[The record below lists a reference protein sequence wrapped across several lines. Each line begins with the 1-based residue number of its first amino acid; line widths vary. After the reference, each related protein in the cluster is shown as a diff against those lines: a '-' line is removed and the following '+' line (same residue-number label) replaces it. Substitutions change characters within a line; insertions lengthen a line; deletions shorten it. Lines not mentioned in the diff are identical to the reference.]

1 MIRIKGLF
9 GSRTVGSALMT
20 RKVSSSKAKAS
31 ATKGFASLGAATILI
46 PFQTISEVKPP
57 LINLKGDLF
66 APSLCPGIG

>member
-1 MIRIKGLF
+1 
-9 GSRTVGSALMT
+9 MT

-31 ATKGFASLGAATILI
+31 GTKGLASLGAATIRI

-57 LINLKGDLF
+57 LINLKGDCF